1 MFNKNWKDI
10 RYKNNHKAIAVR
22 HMGFYCC
29 VRCKPGKGLC
39 KYAICKECQGKAN
52 QYGGTTSPFVS
63 PYTVRHIE
71 CKHQIENLELEL
83 DPWWCK
89 KEYIFSMRWFMHA
102 HGCAN
107 CGGLFYNFGDGYKN
121 TDIDDAKKDKFLK
134 KSTHNMDEEKY
145 LQWVEES
152 ESKQE
157 EDVPPRNDDALGLEM
172 ES

>member
-1 MFNKNWKDI
+1 
-10 RYKNNHKAIAVR
+10 
-22 HMGFYCC
+22 
-29 VRCKPGKGLC
+29 
-39 KYAICKECQGKAN
+39 
-52 QYGGTTSPFVS
+52 
-63 PYTVRHIE
+63 
-71 CKHQIENLELEL
+71 
-83 DPWWCK
+83 
-89 KEYIFSMRWFMHA
+89 MHA

-107 CGGLFYNFGDGYKN
+107 WGGLFYKFGDGYKN
-121 TDIDDAKKDKFLK
+121 KDIDDAKNDKFLK